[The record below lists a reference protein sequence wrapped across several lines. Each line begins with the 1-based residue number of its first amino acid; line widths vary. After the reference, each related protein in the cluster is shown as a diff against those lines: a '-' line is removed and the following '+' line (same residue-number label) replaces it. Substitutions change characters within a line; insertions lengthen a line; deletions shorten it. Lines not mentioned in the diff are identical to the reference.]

1 MSPTSGRPPR
11 SIFFEL
17 YALSQAVRQLLLTT
31 MSDGPLTPEEYA
43 LYSAVFEAE
52 SLTPTDLAAHLSMPI
67 TTVMERV
74 RVLEERGHA
83 RRVSHPRDGRSYL
96 LVLTAAGRLAHRQAN
111 ERFEVAYSAFLESL
125 AGDEVRAHAQ
135 VERLRKAAERAALPR
150 TAAKERR
157 PPG

>member
-1 MSPTSGRPPR
+1 MSPASSRPVR

-31 MSDGPLTPEEYA
+31 MADGPLTPEEYA

-52 SLTPTDLAAHLSMPI
+52 SLTPTDLAANLSMPI

-74 RVLEERGHA
+74 RVLEQRGHA

-96 LVLTAAGRLAHRQAN
+96 LVLTAAGRVAHRQAN
-111 ERFEVAYSAFLESL
+111 ERFEVAYAAFLESL

-150 TAAKERR
+150 TAARERR

>member
-1 MSPTSGRPPR
+1 MSPASGRPIR

-31 MSDGPLTPEEYA
+31 MADGPLTPEEYA

-52 SLTPTDLAAHLSMPI
+52 SLTPTDLAARLSMPI

-96 LVLTAAGRLAHRQAN
+96 LVLTAAGRVAHRQAN
-111 ERFEVAYSAFLESL
+111 ERFELAYSAFLESL

-135 VERLRKAAERAALPR
+135 LERLRRAAEHAAQPR
-150 TAAKERR
+150 TAARERR